1 MELAAQALYAHE
13 QLHALYVATPI
24 IRNKYMH
31 VAKHVHGLIPIR

>member
-24 IRNKYMH
+24 HNKYMH